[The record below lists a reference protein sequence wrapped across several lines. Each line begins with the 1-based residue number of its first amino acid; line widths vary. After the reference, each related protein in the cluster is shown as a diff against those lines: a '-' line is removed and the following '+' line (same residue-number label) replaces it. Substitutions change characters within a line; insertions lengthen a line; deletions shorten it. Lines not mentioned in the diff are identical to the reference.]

1 MKLPSSR
8 PGDDASLLRRT
19 SQVRVLR
26 RQPVIK
32 SDGWTSG
39 EVLGPSSR
47 RDGFD
52 SRTVYQHA
60 GLAHVC
66 SGPGFHPGAAGIRTL
81 PQLCPRGVQQQH
93 VGLQNRRSRCESV
106 RGCQSML
113 RKRRQRRASLVAT
126 RA

>member
-60 GLAHVC
+60 GLAHVAELLASTEEPAGSWPAPC
-66 SGPGFHPGAAGIRTL
+66 SGRVLVVFNSSMSVSKTEGRGANPCGDA
-81 PQLCPRGVQQQH
+81 
-93 VGLQNRRSRCESV
+93 NRCFASV
-106 RGCQSML
+106 DSDARPS
-113 RKRRQRRASLVAT
+113 
-126 RA
+126 